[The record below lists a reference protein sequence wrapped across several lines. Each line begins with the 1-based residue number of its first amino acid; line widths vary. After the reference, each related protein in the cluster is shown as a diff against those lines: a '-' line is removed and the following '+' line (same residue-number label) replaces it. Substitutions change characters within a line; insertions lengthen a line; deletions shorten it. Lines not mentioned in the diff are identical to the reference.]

1 MIIRVASF
9 DQTNCGRRF
18 PCLGRAGVSWLARVG
33 LGLGVAWL
41 GLVAAH
47 AAETASTNVAPHAV
61 DAPAAEAP
69 ASTPRRIGPDR
80 FEIGRVTLDR
90 AKQSLSFPAAV
101 NQRAGLIEYMVV
113 TVGGK
118 IHESVFRTDAAP
130 RDIHLGALLLGLQ
143 PANTNA
149 FPEEATA
156 TLPGQ
161 PVEIDVTWQ
170 VRGRE
175 VRRRLDEFVRTTDPA
190 RPFRRGPWIY
200 NGSFLADGAFV
211 AQYGGS
217 IVAIQTDPSALIN
230 NPRPDRTDDDIHV
243 VEPKRLPQEGTRVTI
258 VIRPAR
264 KAAPARSPDAAK
276 AG

>member
-1 MIIRVASF
+1 MGRLLSF
-9 DQTNCGRRF
+9 GDLAITLAMVLM
-18 PCLGRAGVSWLARVG
+18 LGVG
-33 LGLGVAWL
+33 LAGEAKL
-41 GLVAAH
+41 
-47 AAETASTNVAPHAV
+47 
-61 DAPAAEAP
+61 PATDLDGAGAEAVEPP
-69 ASTPRRIGPDR
+69 ASTPRRIGPGR
-80 FEIGRVTLDR
+80 FEIGRVTLDQ

-113 TVGGK
+113 TVSGK

-130 RDIHLGALLLGLQ
+130 RDIHLAALLLGLK

-156 TLPGQ
+156 ALPGQ
-161 PVEIDVTWQ
+161 PVEIDVVWQ

-175 VRRRLDEFVRTTDPA
+175 VKRRLDEFVRSTDPA
-190 RPFRRGPWIY
+190 RPFRRGPWVY
-200 NGSFLADGAFV
+200 NGSFLAEGAFV

-217 IVAIQTDPSALIN
+217 IVAIQTDPSALMN

-243 VEPKRLPQEGTRVTI
+243 VEPKRLPQDGTRVTI

-264 KAAPARSPDAAK
+264 NGSTPRAAESATTRKRSDRAPAKPS
-276 AG
+276 